1 MPRGEGAFRGLE
13 QHQWRQEAER
23 KNDFFQEKQV
33 YYFDIRQFV
42 QRGMTSKVGK
52 IVGDKIVKTLD
63 IIVMCMCSC
72 SPARVKLNTLLLE
85 FSDVSELAI

>member
-1 MPRGEGAFRGLE
+1 M
-13 QHQWRQEAER
+13 
-23 KNDFFQEKQV
+23 
-33 YYFDIRQFV
+33 

>member
-1 MPRGEGAFRGLE
+1 M
-13 QHQWRQEAER
+13 
-23 KNDFFQEKQV
+23 
-33 YYFDIRQFV
+33 

-52 IVGDKIVKTLD
+52 IVWDKIVKTLD

-72 SPARVKLNTLLLE
+72 SLARVKLNTFLLE